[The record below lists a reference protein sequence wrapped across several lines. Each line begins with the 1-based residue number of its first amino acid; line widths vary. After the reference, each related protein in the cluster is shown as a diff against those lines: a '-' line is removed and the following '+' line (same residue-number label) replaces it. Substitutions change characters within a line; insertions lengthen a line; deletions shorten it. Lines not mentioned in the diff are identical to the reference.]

1 MIGVEEVTKAF
12 KTTVAVN
19 QLSFSIGKGEVVGLL
34 GENGAGKTTTLRL
47 IAAVMKPTSGRIS
60 VAGFDTVKQ
69 AREVKKRVGI
79 LFGEETGLYDR
90 LTARENIA
98 YFAQLYGLSELET
111 EQRITR
117 LADIFDM
124 HDYLD
129 RRVGGF
135 SKGMCQK
142 VAIARSIIHDPDV
155 ILFDEP
161 TSGLDIIAA
170 NDMRGLIRHFSE
182 QGKTVV
188 FSSHIMSEVQ
198 KLCQRVLILHK
209 GTLRFDGTLEAL
221 YTAHGHDDLDRIFLA
236 EVGRDRHV

>member
-1 MIGVEEVTKAF
+1 MIRVEELTKAF
-12 KTTVAVN
+12 RTTVAIKH
-19 QLSFSIGKGEVVGLL
+19 LSFSIGKGEVVGLL

-47 IAAVMKPTSGRIS
+47 IASVLKPTSGRIE
-60 VAGFDTVKQ
+60 VAGFDTVRQ

-79 LFGEETGLYDR
+79 LFGGETGLYDR

-98 YFAQLYGLSELET
+98 YFARLYELPEEET

-124 HDYLD
+124 YDFLD
-129 RRVGGF
+129 RPVGGV
-135 SKGMCQK
+135 SKGMRQR
-142 VAIARSIIHDPDV
+142 VAIARSIVHDPEI

-198 KLCQRVLILHK
+198 KLCQRVLILHR
-209 GTLRFDGTLEAL
+209 GELRFDGTLEAL
-221 YTAHGHDDLDRIFLA
+221 YAAYGHDDLDRIFLA
-236 EVGRDRHV
+236 EIGRERHV